1 MRPKRRRYNEEDN
14 AKRALYHCNYCQK
27 DISQMVRVKCAVCAD
42 FDLCLECF
50 SIGVEIGGH
59 KNDHGYRVVD
69 NLSFPLFVED
79 WGADEELLLLEA
91 VEMYGLH
98 NWAEVS
104 EHVGT
109 KSKQDCNTHY
119 KEVYLRSKTAPLP
132 DMSNIIGK
140 EGTRSTLTPSKQTG
154 AKTPAATPSSV
165 NTNARSS
172 DPAGVNEK
180 PGHEHLDMN
189 LKKKGISDHHESVA
203 KEQGAKQDGEEQ
215 MHSKGT
221 SIKGATPKDLNDNVV
236 QEKPTA
242 DANGTVGQKTTS
254 SRGLGSPEVNTRI
267 TGNSSD
273 ITGYNTKRDEFDP
286 PYGADAELPLAELE
300 FLDTDT
306 PQEHKTKLRM
316 LELYQKRLIERE
328 ERKRFI
334 LERDLLN
341 VKRQI
346 AADRRKPRD
355 ERLLHQRMRVFSRFH
370 SSHEHEELLKGL
382 LTEMRLRQR
391 IAELKEYR
399 RCGIHTLNEA
409 DVYEAEKRRREGEF
423 SVRRARE
430 NSTTLS
436 APHSARGGNQSKAK
450 VPKVEEETDIF
461 KVGGAALNMA
471 VSAFS
476 DKPLAVHCTQT
487 QQDSTQQIHPLLH
500 INNPK
505 ASGGPGS
512 SLATSL
518 DGKFND
524 SSSPWSTIGLSS
536 SRSIRRANTTPLAL
550 AGFPGVEFLHPSEA
564 ELCAVLRLLPSQY
577 LACKDAMQREYKKQ
591 QQDLSKDEIKAM
603 SHMDPHKAV
612 RVYEYLK
619 SCGVFS

>member
-1 MRPKRRRYNEEDN
+1 MEAWLGRCAEVASPHFADMR
-14 AKRALYHCNYCQK
+14 L
-27 DISQMVRVKCAVCAD
+27 
-42 FDLCLECF
+42 CF
-50 SIGVEIGGH
+50 SSSGRLAWKLADTRMTMATVCLVRPAPGMSMQ
-59 KNDHGYRVVD
+59 D

-172 DPAGVNEK
+172 DPAGAYPPQAATIRVNEK

-370 SSHEHEELLKGL
+370 SSHEHEELLKVYPGHRVRTMKKHLMLFWAPQGL

-450 VPKVEEETDIF
+450 
-461 KVGGAALNMA
+461 
-471 VSAFS
+471 
-476 DKPLAVHCTQT
+476 
-487 QQDSTQQIHPLLH
+487 
-500 INNPK
+500 
-505 ASGGPGS
+505 
-512 SLATSL
+512 
-518 DGKFND
+518 
-524 SSSPWSTIGLSS
+524 
-536 SRSIRRANTTPLAL
+536 
-550 AGFPGVEFLHPSEA
+550 
-564 ELCAVLRLLPSQY
+564 
-577 LACKDAMQREYKKQ
+577 
-591 QQDLSKDEIKAM
+591 
-603 SHMDPHKAV
+603 
-612 RVYEYLK
+612 
-619 SCGVFS
+619 